1 MLAVADGAATELH
14 RHTGTFHDG
23 YGGLFMQATVSGAS
37 TASTASTASA
47 TSTDTSGSAH
57 SAAVLAPLMKPAL
70 RRGWRDLNTV
80 QFGMTP
86 AHAMTLGPMDTAT
99 GSFLDLL
106 NGTRGMELLREESRR
121 MDLPDGHVDELVRRL
136 ARAGL
141 LDDAKG
147 GGPAADAL
155 RRKKDVLDRLRP
167 DLASLSLTTS
177 EPGEAMGRLA
187 ARRSLRVQVRGAGRV
202 GAMVASLLSGAGVG
216 EVDVRDVGRVEP
228 WDVAPGG
235 LPAEAV
241 GDRRDEAARRAAR
254 RSAPDRPPRRG
265 TQSPPGE
272 DCTGHSLVIL
282 APRDDV
288 AVHAPSPSAA
298 EPLIASGTPHLYAGV
313 VEGTGVV
320 GPLVLPGET
329 GCAGCLHEGR
339 ADRDPAWPRLA
350 AQWRSGSGRTRHV
363 RPCDL
368 TLATTVA
375 GLAAVHA
382 LAFLDGHVPSS
393 AGARW
398 EVSLPGLSWHARP
411 VWAHPACP
419 CGAADKGEGEHP
431 SGDVESH
438 ETMAEQGPSTES
450 RRKADAER
458 PAGTWRAHV

>member
-1 MLAVADGAATELH
+1 
-14 RHTGTFHDG
+14 
-23 YGGLFMQATVSGAS
+23 
-37 TASTASTASA
+37 
-47 TSTDTSGSAH
+47 
-57 SAAVLAPLMKPAL
+57 
-70 RRGWRDLNTV
+70 
-80 QFGMTP
+80 MTP
-86 AHAMTLGPMDTAT
+86 AHAMTVGPMDAAT

-106 NGTRGMELLREESRR
+106 NGTRGPELLREEGHR
-121 MDLPDGHVDELVRRL
+121 MDLPDGHVDGLVRRL

-155 RRKKDVLDRLRP
+155 RGKKEVLDRLRP

-177 EPGEAMGRLA
+177 EPGEAIDRLA

-235 LPAEAV
+235 LPAEAI
-241 GDRRDEAARRAAR
+241 GDRRDEAARRTAR
-254 RSAPDRPPRRG
+254 RAAPDRPPRRDPRS
-265 TQSPPGE
+265 TSGE
-272 DCTGHSLVIL
+272 DSTGHSLVII

-298 EPLIASGTPHLYAGV
+298 EPLITSGTPHLYVGV

-329 GCAGCLHEGR
+329 GCAGCLDQGR
-339 ADRDPAWPRLA
+339 TDRDPTWPRLV
-350 AQWRSGSGRTRHV
+350 AQWRSGSGKARQV
-363 RPCDL
+363 PPCDL
-368 TLATTVA
+368 ALAASVA
-375 GLAAVHA
+375 GLAAAHA
-382 LAFLDGHVPSS
+382 LTFLDGHVPSS

-398 EVSLPGLSWHARP
+398 EASLPGLSWHARP
-411 VWAHPACP
+411 VWAHPACL
-419 CGAADKGEGEHP
+419 CGAAEKGEREHP
-431 SGDVESH
+431 SEEEESH
-438 ETMAEQGPSTES
+438 ETMAEQRPSKES
-450 RRKADAER
+450 RRTADTKR

>member
-1 MLAVADGAATELH
+1 
-14 RHTGTFHDG
+14 
-23 YGGLFMQATVSGAS
+23 
-37 TASTASTASA
+37 
-47 TSTDTSGSAH
+47 
-57 SAAVLAPLMKPAL
+57 
-70 RRGWRDLNTV
+70 
-80 QFGMTP
+80 MTP
-86 AHAMTLGPMDTAT
+86 AHALTLGPMDTAT

-106 NGTRGMELLREESRR
+106 NGTRGLELLRAEGRR
-121 MDLPDGHVDELVRRL
+121 TDLPDGHVDGLVRRL

-147 GGPAADAL
+147 GGPAGDAL

-187 ARRSLRVQVRGAGRV
+187 ARRSLHVQVRGAGRV

-216 EVDVRDVGRVEP
+216 EVDVRDVGRVEL

-254 RSAPDRPPRRG
+254 RCAPDRPPRRSA
-265 TQSPPGE
+265 QSSPGQ
-272 DCTGHSLVIL
+272 DGAGHSLVII

-329 GCAGCLHEGR
+329 ACAGCLHEGR
-339 ADRDPAWPRLA
+339 TDRDPAWPRLV
-350 AQWRSGSGRTRHV
+350 AQWRSGTGRTRDV

-368 TLATTVA
+368 ALATTVA
-375 GLAAVHA
+375 GLTAAHA
-382 LAFLDGHVPSS
+382 LAFLDGRIPSS

-411 VWAHPACP
+411 VWAHHACA
-419 CGAADKGEGEHP
+419 CGATEKGEGEHP
-431 SGDVESH
+431 SED
-438 ETMAEQGPSTES
+438 EQ
-450 RRKADAER
+450 
-458 PAGTWRAHV
+458 